1 MGWRKKSA
9 CSSAFYLYKK
19 PTSSRLRG
27 VGFVRGRWT
36 GPSCAP
42 LEDGEVLQG
51 RNIVRP
57 GRGGH
62 ALTVISVRDLDVI
75 ASRMFEERERYAGK
89 VLRVVCANAG
99 DSRAFRRSH
108 NRRSCR

>member
-1 MGWRKKSA
+1 M
-9 CSSAFYLYKK
+9 
-19 PTSSRLRG
+19 
-27 VGFVRGRWT
+27 GFVRGRWT